1 MAGES
6 GALESAPLST
16 GSVGSVERPFVV
28 GGEVVE
34 VVVMAR
40 EVGVRGSCCWRER
53 ASAADI
59 SCGPAF
65 FGGMTTSR
73 HC

>member
-34 VVVMAR
+34 VVVGAVV
-40 EVGVRGSCCWRER
+40 EVWSVSEWSWFMLYCLWGITSAGGGGHCICAVR
-53 ASAADI
+53 
-59 SCGPAF
+59 
-65 FGGMTTSR
+65 
-73 HC
+73 

>member
-34 VVVMAR
+34 VVVEGR
-40 EVGVRGSCCWRER
+40 QLQK
-53 ASAADI
+53 
-59 SCGPAF
+59 
-65 FGGMTTSR
+65 GMR
-73 HC
+73 V